1 MVSSVT
7 EGKDKPLMYP
17 ATFRSRD
24 VVLLDKIDLVPFL
37 DADVDAYIAH
47 VREVNAARD
56 DPADQHAHRSRHGV
70 LVMSRRKRLVSSAF
84 TVRPP
89 QPKWTTLIV
98 FRA

>member
-24 VVLLDKIDLVPFL
+24 VVRLDKIDLVPFL

-47 VREVNAARD
+47 VREVNAAATILPTSTRTG
-56 DPADQHAHRSRHGV
+56 AGMGSW
-70 LVMSRRKRLVSSAF
+70 S
-84 TVRPP
+84 
-89 QPKWTTLIV
+89 
-98 FRA
+98 

>member
-37 DADVDAYIAH
+37 DADVDA
-47 VREVNAARD
+47 
-56 DPADQHAHRSRHGV
+56 
-70 LVMSRRKRLVSSAF
+70 
-84 TVRPP
+84 
-89 QPKWTTLIV
+89 
-98 FRA
+98 